1 MEKRKIQKSASVIE
15 AEKKVISEGTSKHQV
30 INNSEVALTEKTD
43 KIKNQIRSVS
53 SSKKKKLYTTDYPDN
68 QKPEEKEEIDSVVA
82 SIKEDIKESEIKI
95 MKMQNRKNVLKPKGK
110 KPNTKQ
116 KSDKRDEAVQ
126 QNIEKAESEE
136 ITKSDTQ
143 VIINEDKKHSEI
155 NLSEEQV
162 NEKIVSQEIG
172 VKETQEESNQNNLII
187 SHEERLI
194 ENEKD
199 IENTKE
205 LQKLDEEIN
214 RIKKENEAKR
224 KRIYEMKEAQKTQ
237 KDNANEVEKRRD
249 NTELRI
255 KEILKNINDKQEKI
269 ESVLNEIKTICYKER
284 IVMNKEISSIEEM
297 EISIEE
303 QNKENEQMVENMKG
317 LEDYFV
323 QQTNEFKKIIAEE
336 SKKRQEEQKK
346 EETMKHQLNEL
357 KYNKEIGILKE
368 KELIQQ
374 NDDKQSDKDD
384 LMKEIQ
390 ELQEKLNTKKKEGVV
405 IRNEEEKKLKECIDM
420 EKEIKELQESHLRIE
435 EQCKVLKSYVDK
447 FNDKKWLCL
456 MKEEEQIELLATIVV
471 QYKLSH
477 QQVYEKSVIQIF
489 DEIVSKKIPINEW
502 KSYVV
507 GVLNN

>member
-43 KIKNQIRSVS
+43 KIKNQIGSVS

-317 LEDYFV
+317 RRE
-323 QQTNEFKKIIAEE
+323 
-336 SKKRQEEQKK
+336 
-346 EETMKHQLNEL
+346 
-357 KYNKEIGILKE
+357 
-368 KELIQQ
+368 
-374 NDDKQSDKDD
+374 
-384 LMKEIQ
+384 
-390 ELQEKLNTKKKEGVV
+390 
-405 IRNEEEKKLKECIDM
+405 
-420 EKEIKELQESHLRIE
+420 
-435 EQCKVLKSYVDK
+435 
-447 FNDKKWLCL
+447 
-456 MKEEEQIELLATIVV
+456 
-471 QYKLSH
+471 
-477 QQVYEKSVIQIF
+477 
-489 DEIVSKKIPINEW
+489 
-502 KSYVV
+502 
-507 GVLNN
+507 